1 MKFWE
6 FVLSLPSDQY
16 IAWVDHTLPDKKTI
30 RKDGKCI
37 EKYIDPFTKPMK
49 VGNITLDRIGSKRN
63 LYQKDIYGIKTL
75 TEFKGRKY
83 PDGIIFFHVSDIS
96 ETKMHLAIGDVL
108 RIYRKNGWI

>member
-6 FVLSLPSDQY
+6 FVLSLPPDQY

-30 RKDGKCI
+30 RKDGKWI
-37 EKYIDPFTKPMK
+37 EKRIDPFTKPMK

-63 LYQKDIYGIKTL
+63 LYQKDIYGIKTY

-83 PDGIIFFHVSDIS
+83 PDGIIFFHVSDIT
-96 ETKMHLAIGDVL
+96 ETKMHLAMGHML
-108 RIYRKNGWI
+108 QIYKKNGWI